1 MAADIHQDRSVII
14 QGFFILVG
22 LVLLGQLLNLQVFN
36 KTFRSKADVA
46 GSSRLLDYPSRGLI
60 FDRNGQLMVVNQ
72 PMYDLMFVYN
82 QFEPNAATFDTLKF
96 CEVLGITR
104 DYFNSTLAIN
114 WRDIRH
120 SKSKPE
126 PFLTRI
132 NSLQYARIQEL
143 LYQFPGFYIEE
154 RNVRAYPHENAAHL
168 LGYIGEISPDMLE
181 DSTEF
186 YVAGDYLGTSGLE
199 RYYEYYLRGIKG
211 VRRVEKDIQGRI
223 IGKVAD
229 GALDVSPVSGYH
241 LQSTIDLDLQKYGEE
256 LMQNKVGSIVA
267 IEPATGEILAM
278 VSSPNYTPT
287 SLAIGPGRG
296 QRYMDLLN
304 DPLQPLL
311 NRAVQ
316 GEYPPGSIF
325 KSIVALVGMQVGTL
339 TPDRGVSCGGAYYF
353 KGKRLTGCHGH
364 AYCGTVATAIQHSC
378 NSYFVTVFREIID
391 RHKNENTPRRGLDE
405 FNEYL
410 YRFGLGRRL
419 GVDFPSERTGN
430 VPTSGY
436 FDKAY
441 SKEQGWRSI
450 WVRSLGIGQGEL
462 SVTNLQI
469 ANLAAAIANRGYY
482 ITPHLVRGLQD
493 QAGDVIPPPVPLKR
507 MRTGIEARHFTPVVD
522 GMELV
527 VQAGTARSAYIPDIA
542 ICGKTGTAE
551 NSQRGGKDHSV
562 FFAFAPK
569 HNPKIAIAVYV
580 ENSGFGGTYAAP
592 ITSLM
597 IEKYINGEI
606 AESRKW
612 MEERM
617 KSANL
622 LPNSPLVV
630 NRGVRAAAPVPAQLA
645 VEATTEDEE
654 IIQ

>member
-14 QGFFILVG
+14 QGFFILIG

-36 KTFRSKADVA
+36 KTFRSKAEAA

-82 QFEPNAATFDTLKF
+82 QFLPHAETFDTLKF
-96 CEVLGITR
+96 CDILGITP
-104 DYFNSTLAIN
+104 DYFVKTLN
-114 WRDIRH
+114 KDWRDIRY
-120 SKSKPE
+120 SKSKAE

-132 NSLQYARIQEL
+132 NAAQYATIQEV
-143 LYQFPGFYIEE
+143 LYQFPGFFIEV
-154 RNVRAYPHENAAHL
+154 RNARAYPHENAAHL
-168 LGYIGEISPDMLE
+168 LGYIGEVSPELLK

-186 YVAGDYLGTSGLE
+186 YIPGDYMGISGME
-199 RYYEYYLRGIKG
+199 RYYEYYLRGVKG

-229 GALDVSPVSGYH
+229 GELDVDPVSGYH
-241 LQSTIDLDLQKYGEE
+241 LLSTIDLELQKYGEL
-256 LMQNKVGSIVA
+256 LMQNKVGSVVA
-267 IEPATGEILAM
+267 IEPSTGEILAM
-278 VSSPNYTPT
+278 ISSPNYTPA
-287 SLAIGPGRG
+287 SLSIGAGRG
-296 QRYMDLLN
+296 QRYMELLN

-311 NRAVQ
+311 NRSVQ
-316 GEYPPGSIF
+316 GQYPPGSIF
-325 KSIVALVGMQVGTL
+325 KSLVALIGMQVGTL

-353 KGKRLTGCHGH
+353 GGMRLTGCHSH
-364 AYCGTVATAIQHSC
+364 AHCSNVASAIQHSC
-378 NSYFVTVFREIID
+378 NAYFVTVFREIID
-391 RHKNENTPRRGLDE
+391 HYKDETTPRKGLDE
-405 FNEYL
+405 FNSYL
-410 YRFGLGRRL
+410 RRFGLGHTL
-419 GVDFPSERTGN
+419 GVDFPGELAGN
-430 VPTSGY
+430 IPSSNY
-436 FDKAY
+436 FDKVYA
-441 SKEQGWRSI
+441 KESGWKSI

-462 SVTNLQI
+462 LVTNLQI

-493 QAGDVIPPPVPLKR
+493 QEGKVSPPPVSLKR
-507 MRTGIEARHFTPVVD
+507 VNTGIDARHFPPVVD

-527 VQAGTARSAYIPDIA
+527 VLAGTARSAFIPDIP

-551 NSQRGGKDHSV
+551 NAQRGGKDHSV

-569 HNPKIAIAVYV
+569 DNPKIAIAVYV

-597 IEKYINGEI
+597 IEKYINGDI
-606 AESRKW
+606 AENRKW

-617 KSANL
+617 KSSNL
-622 LPNSPLVV
+622 LPYSPIVAQSLD
-630 NRGVRAAAPVPAQLA
+630 AAVAEQTQQAINQ
-645 VEATTEDEE
+645 
-654 IIQ
+654 